1 MRIWKWSTPIR
12 VIRSTSSST
21 VTTINSSPA
30 CHATSRIT
38 GCWCSC
44 AISTT
49 WGQRRVQ
56 AKSLRQL
63 LRATHRS
70 DVRRLQ
76 ALRTLDEIELYG
88 GAFGGNK
95 SLFQCLGAHRRL
107 FGTAQE
113 QIGHWLKSWLRAGQ
127 YSRPK

>member
-30 CHATSRIT
+30 CRATSRIT
-38 GCWCSC
+38 GCWYSC

-49 WGQRRVQ
+49 WGRRRVQ
-56 AKSLRQL
+56 AKSWRRL

-88 GAFGGNK
+88 GAFGEG
-95 SLFQCLGAHRRL
+95 SETLRL
-107 FGTAQE
+107 NGGEVHEHFLAALHGDETIA
-113 QIGHWLKSWLRAGQ
+113 L
-127 YSRPK
+127 